1 MDPKLLSRL
10 LPLVKEMGSSR
21 DSEAAAL
28 LHALRPFL
36 KPERQEQVERA
47 LQLAKLIHVAK
58 TFFANWE
65 V

>member
-1 MDPKLLSRL
+1 
-10 LPLVKEMGSSR
+10 MGSSL